1 MLMEKIFYKRQIF
14 RLDRNNKILLYA
26 VYKVYVLNDKNCL
39 KQREEERYTKRL
51 LTKTK
56 LMELY

>member
-1 MLMEKIFYKRQIF
+1 MAKTL

-39 KQREEERYTKRL
+39 NKGRRKDIPKDY
-51 LTKTK
+51 
-56 LMELY
+56 